1 MAFEDAAAADD
12 VRLDRAEVLRVLFAI
27 RPASEVPEYRPIARS

>member
-1 MAFEDAAAADD
+1 VAFEDAAAADG
-12 VRLDRAEVLRVLFAI
+12 VRLDRAEVLRVLFDT